1 MTPVLL
7 GLGANIGDRRQTIR
21 AALDGIGQ
29 IARLG
34 AVSALYETAP
44 MYVTDQDPF
53 INICAV
59 VETGLSPDALLH
71 AVKDLERTLG
81 RMPSRRFG
89 PRRIDIDIIMYGNQ
103 SVSASDLQIPH
114 PRMLERAFVL
124 IPAVDVAGDWVHPVA
139 GRTVRDLAADLG
151 DSPDVA
157 WIGDSASLLTAPV

>member
-21 AALDGIGQ
+21 AALDGIG
-29 IARLG
+29 RLG
-34 AVSALYETAP
+34 GIDAVSALYETAP

-59 VETGLSPDALLH
+59 VKTDAAPDALLH

-89 PRRIDIDIIMYGNQ
+89 PRRIDIDIIMYGDL
-103 SVSASDLQIPH
+103 SVTQPDLQIPH

-124 IPAVDVAGDWVHPVA
+124 IPAVDVAGDWIHPVA

-151 DSPDVA
+151 ESPDVA
-157 WIGDSASLLTAPV
+157 WIGDSASLLTAPA